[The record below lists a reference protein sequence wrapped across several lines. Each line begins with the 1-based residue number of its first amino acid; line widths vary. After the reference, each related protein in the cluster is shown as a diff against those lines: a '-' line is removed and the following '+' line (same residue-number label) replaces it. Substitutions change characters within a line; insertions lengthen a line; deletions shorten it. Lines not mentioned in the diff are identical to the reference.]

1 VDNTVEEELKTGDP
15 LFDEAEPGPG
25 GPIELPKANLLK
37 RWGASFLD
45 EGVWLVLAQCL
56 GWFISGPIIPFLGM
70 AIASVQDAPFGG
82 GTSVGRKIVDQALV
96 DAEGFECTIGKGF
109 ARNGLR
115 VLMWIFILPI
125 FIDIGL
131 VLFHPQGKTMA
142 DLILGT
148 QVVDRP
154 YARLRPD
161 QIPGGDPAQLT

>member
-1 VDNTVEEELKTGDP
+1 MDQDVETELRTGDP
-15 LFDEAEPGPG
+15 LFDEDEPAGG
-25 GPIELPKANLLK
+25 GPLELPKANLLK

-45 EGVWLVLAQCL
+45 EGVWLGLATCL
-56 GWFISGPIIPFLGM
+56 GGFISGPIIPFIGM
-70 AIASVQDAPFGG
+70 IVATVQDAPFGG

-96 DAEGFECTIGKGF
+96 DADGFECTIGKGA

-131 VLFHPQGKTMA
+131 ILFHPQGKTMV

-154 YARLRPD
+154 FARLRPD
-161 QIPGGDPAQLT
+161 QITGGGAAQLP